1 MSEGVGKA
9 CIEQVGELCTFL
21 ICKSCVV
28 AIGFG
33 VLDVYLLVRHIH
45 ITTDKY
51 GLLLI
56 EPLEVEAESVVPRHA
71 LVKAFEPI
79 L

>member
-9 CIEQVGELCTFL
+9 SIEQVCEFSTFL

-33 VLDVYLLVRHIH
+33 VLDVYLLVCHIH
-45 ITTDKY
+45 IATDKY

-56 EPLEVEAESVVPRHA
+56 ETLEVEAEGVIPCHT
-71 LVKAFEPI
+71 LVESFEPI